1 MTHFVQVGQTVG
13 RTVGQTEGRTF
24 DGRKKTRATL
34 VCETDHQLKLKSDNI
49 NQGNSG
55 NSDKLGQV
63 LLSQNRLESSLCCGD
78 SFCKQTP
85 KSKQAITSFNAKFK
99 AI

>member
-1 MTHFVQVGQTVG
+1 MREKGQERKNQSQVKIS
-13 RTVGQTEGRTF
+13 TE
-24 DGRKKTRATL
+24 L

-49 NQGNSG
+49 NQV
-55 NSDKLGQV
+55 NSDKLGKV

-85 KSKQAITSFNAKFK
+85 KSK
-99 AI
+99 